1 MPGTFA
7 HQKEK
12 KSISLLEY
20 SSIGNDSP
28 TQNTNVDSAVD
39 MTFPEAVDKELAKFE
54 NPNNQSKMNPHNIS
68 SPSVNRSNNR
78 CGTVSKSTIVSD
90 SARIPISVVNG
101 MPYSFEHLMEMG
113 NALAKARRE
122 RAFPTTITPN
132 YNIQAVIDDYQD
144 LQRLNIAR
152 EAESDTRDHAFRPDI
167 SRLYI
172 EIQRKIQ
179 DRDLTQGEVAA
190 ESNVR
195 ARLGGFANSTGA
207 ETGMYNLMRHAVQS
221 VLRLNHLTPE
231 NGDNLVDSAA
241 TRVVNEIRTT
251 VQNQAIRGAHG
262 VTEKNMDNVM
272 EQVFG
277 AIEDALSQGVGI
289 QATRLDGQINN
300 LSGITNAITNAHN
313 AQIDDMSTITNA
325 QNAQVSAIASHVG
338 AIDNHV
344 HALGNNV
351 NAMSSLVNSTN
362 GNVTALTTNVGSLQT
377 VVNMIPQM
385 ASNAIRDMLRDIVP
399 GIIGPAVETAVGP
412 AVEKAFENAISNEL
426 IARLQVF
433 AHAVQEARAR
443 AEIINNPCYQTP
455 KKTKRRS
462 WFGIFRRHSS
472 HHHSP
477 TGTKC

>member
-7 HQKEK
+7 YQKEK
-12 KSISLLEY
+12 KPISLQEC
-20 SSIGNDSP
+20 SSIGNGSP
-28 TQNTNVDSAVD
+28 TQYIDVDSAVD
-39 MTFPEAVDKELAKFE
+39 MTFPAAVDKDLAEFE
-54 NPNNQSKMNPHNIS
+54 NSNNESQINSRQIS
-68 SPSVNRSNNR
+68 IPSVNRSKTPR
-78 CGTVSKSTIVSD
+78 GMTSKSTIVSD
-90 SARIPISVVNG
+90 STRIPVSVVNG

-122 RAFPTTITPN
+122 KAFPATITPT
-132 YNIQAVIDDYQD
+132 YNVQAVIDDYND
-144 LQRLNIAR
+144 LLRLNTAR
-152 EAESDTRDHAFRPDI
+152 EAKSDTRDHAFSPDI

-195 ARLGGFANSTGA
+195 ARLSGFANSTGA

-221 VLRLNHLTPE
+221 VLRLNNLSPE
-231 NGDNLVDSAA
+231 SDSNIVEAA
-241 TRVVNEIRTT
+241 ASRVINDIRST
-251 VQNQAIRGAHG
+251 VQSQVAHGAHG
-262 VTEKNMDNVM
+262 VDEVNMPDVLEQIFKN
-272 EQVFG
+272 
-277 AIEDALSQGVGI
+277 IENALSQGVGT
-289 QATRLDGQINN
+289 QAIRLDGQYNRVEGQINN
-300 LSGITNAITNAHN
+300 MSSIATCINDVTNIQT
-313 AQIDDMSTITNA
+313 
-325 QNAQVSAIASHVG
+325 AQVNAIASHVG

-377 VVNMIPQM
+377 IVSMLPPMVANTVGDSVREMIPSM
-385 ASNAIRDMLRDIVP
+385 I
-399 GIIGPAVETAVGP
+399 GP
-412 AVEKAFENAISNEL
+412 AVEKAFESAISNEL

-433 AHAVQEARAR
+433 ANAVQEARAR

-462 WFGIFRRHSS
+462 WLSIFRRHSS

-477 TGTKC
+477 TGTKY

>member
-1 MPGTFA
+1 MPGTFI
-7 HQKEK
+7 HQKEE

-39 MTFPEAVDKELAKFE
+39 MTFPEAIDKELAKYE
-54 NPNNQSKMNPHNIS
+54 NPNSESKMNLHNIS
-68 SPSVNRSNNR
+68 SPSVNRSNNHP
-78 CGTVSKSTIVSD
+78 GMIYKSTIVSD

-190 ESNVR
+190 EANVR

-251 VQNQAIRGAHG
+251 VQSQAIRGAHG
-262 VTEKNMDNVM
+262 VTEKNMDIVM
-272 EQVFG
+272 EQVFS
-277 AIEDALSQGVGI
+277 AIENALSHGVGT
-289 QATRLDGQINN
+289 QANRLDGQINN
-300 LSGITNAITNAHN
+300 
-313 AQIDDMSTITNA
+313 MSTITNA
-325 QNAQVSAIASHVG
+325 QNAQVNTIAIHVG

-385 ASNAIRDMLRDIVP
+385 ASNAIRDMLP

-412 AVEKAFENAISNEL
+412 AVGTAVEKAFENAISNEL

-433 AHAVQEARAR
+433 AHAVQEARTR
-443 AEIINNPCYQTP
+443 AEIINNPYYRTS
-455 KKTKRRS
+455 KTTKRRS
-462 WFGIFRRHSS
+462 WFGFFRKHYS
-472 HHHSP
+472 HRKSCIGP
-477 TGTKC
+477 AY